1 MGQNIVSRGAHL
13 GNKTIVKDIESDS
26 LKVRIVIA
34 CRGMS
39 GMGHPHGAFGLGA
52 TFSFLT

>member
-1 MGQNIVSRGAHL
+1 MSRDAHL
-13 GNKTIVKDIESDS
+13 GNKMIVKNIGSDS

-34 CRGMS
+34 CRGVS

-52 TFSFLT
+52 KFSFLTWVFAL